1 MTKTVM
7 FVFGTRPEA
16 IKLAPIILK
25 MKALN
30 RVRTHVCVTAQHRQ
44 MLDQVLEVFGIKPD
58 SDLDLMEPNQTLA
71 GFASKATATLNTF
84 LERSRPDMVIAQ
96 GDTTTVFVAGL
107 CAFYHRIPFAHVEAG
122 LRTDNKYSPF
132 PEEMNRRL
140 ATRLTDIHFAPTEW
154 AKENLLAEGIAGDAI
169 HVTGNSVIDAL
180 LIASA
185 KVKKDPPVVPGL
197 PFDPMELPDGRMVL
211 ITGHR
216 RESFGEGFE
225 SLCSAIAMLSE
236 MFPDYRFVYPVHLNP
251 NVREPVYRILS
262 NRENVHLIE
271 PVAYLEFVTLML
283 QSRVILTDSGG
294 VQEEA
299 PTLGK
304 PILVMRENTERP
316 EAVRAGCAKLV
327 GTDKGRIV
335 EEVKNLLTDPA
346 AYKVMSQVA
355 NPYGDGKTS
364 DRVAGIV
371 HDYLKAVPAN

>member
-1 MTKTVM
+1 MAKTVM

-16 IKLAPIILK
+16 IKLAPIVLK

-30 RVRTHVCVTAQHRQ
+30 QVTTHVCVTAQHRR
-44 MLDQVLEVFGIKPD
+44 MLDQVLEVFDITPD

-71 GFASKATATLNTF
+71 GFASKATATLNSF
-84 LERSRPDMVIAQ
+84 LEKSKPDMVIAQ

-122 LRTDNKYSPF
+122 LRTESKYSPF

-154 AKENLLAEGIAGDAI
+154 ARKNLIAEGIPERAV

-180 LIASA
+180 LLAIE
-185 KVKKDPPVVPGL
+185 KVKERHPKIPGL
-197 PFDPMELPDGRMVL
+197 PFDPMTLPEGKMVL

-216 RESFGEGFE
+216 RESFGKGFE
-225 SLCSAIAMLSE
+225 SLCAAIASLSE
-236 MFPDYRFVYPVHLNP
+236 MFPEYRFVYPVHLNP
-251 NVREPVYRILS
+251 NVREPVFRILS
-262 NRENVHLIE
+262 NRSNVHLIE

-283 QSRVILTDSGG
+283 NSKIILTDSGG

-316 EAVRAGCAKLV
+316 EAVSAGCARLV
-327 GTDKGRIV
+327 GTDRQIV
-335 EEVKNLLTDPA
+335 VSEVRRLLTDPA
-346 AYKVMSQVA
+346 AYTSMSQVA

-364 DRVAGIV
+364 DRIAAIV
-371 HDYLKAVPAN
+371 HEYLDHAVPA